1 MVGTV
6 SDTQRAG
13 LTAISGA
20 ASARPASSGG
30 DGPSISFVDVLSALN
45 PLQYLPVVG
54 TIYRAVT
61 GNTIP
66 EPIRLAGS
74 LVVSGLMGGPVGVV
88 TNIATTIAE
97 KATGIDPERIGR
109 YVLAQLGSAL
119 GLTTPA
125 ASNTAVASAQQ
136 TPVPATLSFTTVAA
150 ATPSRS
156 PWTRAELAAYGIS
169 SKPDG
174 SIRQGSLEGADVLN
188 AMELS
193 RLHAA
198 NAAYAR
204 AMNVTSPAL
213 GHT

>member
-6 SDTQRAG
+6 SDVQQAA
-13 LTAISGA
+13 LAANSGVA
-20 ASARPASSGG
+20 AARPAASGS
-30 DGPSISFVDVLSALN
+30 DGPSIPFLDVLSALN

-66 EPIRLAGS
+66 EPIRMAGS
-74 LVVSGLMGGPVGVV
+74 LVVSGLMGGPIGVL

-109 YVLAQLGSAL
+109 SVLAQLGSTL

-125 ASNTAVASAQQ
+125 TSTVVASAPQ
-136 TPVPATLSFTTVAA
+136 TPVPASLSFTTVAA
-150 ATPSRS
+150 ATPPRS
-156 PWTRAELAAYGIS
+156 AWTRAELAAYGIS
-169 SKPDG
+169 TKPDG
-174 SIRQGSLEGADVLN
+174 SLQQGNLEGADVLN

-204 AMNVTSPAL
+204 AMNVTSARL
-213 GHT
+213 GHA